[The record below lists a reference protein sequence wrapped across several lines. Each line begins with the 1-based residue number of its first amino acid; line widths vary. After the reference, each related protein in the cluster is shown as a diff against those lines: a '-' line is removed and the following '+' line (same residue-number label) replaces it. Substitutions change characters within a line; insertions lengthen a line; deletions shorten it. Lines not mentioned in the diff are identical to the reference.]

1 MKYWWKLLGG
11 GVGFML
17 GGPLGAIL
25 GMALGY
31 SFDVRRSHKT
41 PSHLDA
47 QQADQ
52 AFFTSTFQIMG
63 YLAKANGRVSEQ
75 EIDVAQ
81 AVMAHLRLTPAQ
93 KRTAIALF
101 NEGKQA
107 DFVLETALS
116 RFRTAGAE
124 QAQLLHKFIEIQF
137 SMVYADGIPHPR
149 ERAQLL
155 YICTRL
161 GLSPPLFETLDAFV
175 RSRQTFAGAGQNNS
189 RQTDRKSTSRT
200 LLDTAYATLGLKSNA
215 TDAEI
220 KQAYRRLLNQHHPDK
235 LAATG
240 VTGEALAQA
249 TEKTREIRTAYE
261 RIKAARGI

>member
-1 MKYWWKLLGG
+1 
-11 GVGFML
+11 ML
-17 GGPLGAIL
+17 GGPVGAMLGV
-25 GMALGY
+25 ALGHN
-31 SFDVRRSHKT
+31 FDLRWLHRTRLK
-41 PSHLDA
+41 PAA
-47 QQADQ
+47 QRAYK
-52 AFFTSTFQIMG
+52 AFFTTTFQVMG

-81 AVMAHLRLTPAQ
+81 AVMVHLGLTPTQ

-107 DFVLETALS
+107 GFELDAALS
-116 RFRTAGAE
+116 RCRMACAE
-124 QAQLLHKFIEIQF
+124 QVELLRKFIKIQF
-137 SMVYADGIPHPR
+137 SMVYADGLPHPR

-161 GLSPPLFETLDAFV
+161 GLSPSLFETLDAFV
-175 RSRQTFAGAGQNNS
+175 RSRQSFAGTGQSNS
-189 RQTDRKSTSRT
+189 QQTDSKSTARA
-200 LLDTAYATLGLKSNA
+200 LLDTAYATLGLGSDA

-240 VTGEALAQA
+240 VTGEALARA

-261 RIKAARGI
+261 RIKAARGVVKGEEVRNA